1 MISFGKDSIAW
12 YNQNFPPVWILDGP
26 DQGNGIVDS
35 IISLYERN
43 LPEYEHTRITANIS
57 RLTSMMKTGE
67 NICHAAMI
75 KSEEREAFAYFSIP
89 NGITQLHT
97 IVVKKS
103 RLETLFDNSMS
114 VSLDDLLK
122 NTQLILGVDKNS
134 SYGPIINKLLNV
146 HKEKNNILF
155 RSGPDH
161 YKGLIKMLKQERIDY
176 MVGYPWEISYLA
188 NQMSMDEDFAFVD
201 MKELENHQWITTNV
215 GCTKNE
221 WGRQVIE
228 RLNAVL
234 LRIRPTDEYFF
245 HLVKWLPEDIRQ
257 EIKSAYQNQVL
268 TVIE

>member
-1 MISFGKDSIAW
+1 
-12 YNQNFPPVWILDGP
+12 
-26 DQGNGIVDS
+26 
-35 IISLYERN
+35 
-43 LPEYEHTRITANIS
+43 
-57 RLTSMMKTGE
+57 
-67 NICHAAMI
+67 
-75 KSEEREAFAYFSIP
+75 
-89 NGITQLHT
+89 
-97 IVVKKS
+97 VVKKS
-103 RLETLFDNSMS
+103 RLETMFVDSMS

-146 HKEKNNILF
+146 HKGKNNILF